1 MRLRA
6 VIRTYC
12 RVGGPL
18 GRACRCICVCVCV
31 CAGRLL
37 VNARVLQG
45 PEDGRWPDGK
55 KEERRKREVC
65 SPEGFKAGA
74 GLRGSYTAPPFAVP
88 TPLGPPFEHPSPCH
102 LPPPSSSSSSS
113 IFSVHLLLPTEIIP
127 SSFLFRKQL
136 DKYGSRTSFLFH
148 SSPPL
153 SCSLFV
159 YPLSPTI
166 LDLCASRPFSLS
178 LSRVHATYR
187 HKPMLGQY
195 FSVAFAVI
203 SWPT

>member
-1 MRLRA
+1 M
-6 VIRTYC
+6 V
-12 RVGGPL
+12 
-18 GRACRCICVCVCV
+18 
-31 CAGRLL
+31 
-37 VNARVLQG
+37 
-45 PEDGRWPDGK
+45 DGRGGK

-88 TPLGPPFEHPSPCH
+88 TPLGPPFGHPSPCH
-102 LPPPSSSSSSS
+102 LPPPSSSSSS

-136 DKYGSRTSFLFH
+136 DKYVRVLRSSSIHHLPSLALFPRTLSLRP
-148 SSPPL
+148 SSIFAPL
-153 SCSLFV
+153 G
-159 YPLSPTI
+159 
-166 LDLCASRPFSLS
+166 LS

-187 HKPMLGQY
+187 HKPMLDQY